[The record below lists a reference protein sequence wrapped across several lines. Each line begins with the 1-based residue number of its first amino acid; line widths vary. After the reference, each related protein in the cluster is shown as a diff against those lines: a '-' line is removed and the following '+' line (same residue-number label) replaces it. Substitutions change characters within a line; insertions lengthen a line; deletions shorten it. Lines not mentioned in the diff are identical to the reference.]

1 MGNMYFIKDFDNI
14 IGISQI
20 NVGNGN
26 SVDPSRESFGFS
38 KFSASSFLST
48 LINYDDVTSDVDNW
62 APELQMDY
70 YNPNIILDPS
80 TDFSKDISF
89 DVYFASRG
97 FMLPESKR
105 FDYNSLIEFSQKN
118 LLFIP
123 DYRWFA
129 TADTSTT
136 ATFAELFPE
145 EDNIDIVSILN
156 SANLTYLDNIPIV
169 SNEIGDLSS
178 YLENNPYFKVSDN
191 VTVNNLTIKE
201 SSFGYF
207 DEISYKDSPENFSF
221 LDRRSSTTW
230 GLLLKD
236 YLLDGTTKICIVY
249 DSLELFPNTEFSL
262 DTLKEFLKSLTF
274 KIKTYWVV
282 LLEGGNN
289 LNATIYPNY
298 KVLVESDKDLKII
311 EPTAGNVSVYRS
323 NIFYAKSINRIY
335 RENTSESI
343 NEISKEDALK
353 DFNSPLDISFET
365 DGIFSVSYPNDQTY
379 SLELSREIETI
390 PTTDLSYKITVKD
403 S

>member
-1 MGNMYFIKDFDNI
+1 MSKIYFVKDFNNI
-14 IGISQI
+14 IEIGQL

-26 SVDPSRESFGFS
+26 SVDPSNESFGFS

-62 APELQMDY
+62 APELQMDLY
-70 YNPNIILDPS
+70 APNIILDPS

-97 FMLPESKR
+97 FMLPSSKS
-105 FDYNSLIEFSQKN
+105 FDYDSLIEFSQKN

-129 TADTSTT
+129 TSDTSTT
-136 ATFAELFPE
+136 ATFAEVFPE
-145 EDNIDIVSILN
+145 KYNIDIVSILD
-156 SANLTYLDNIPIV
+156 SANLTYLDNIPIT
-169 SNEIGDLSS
+169 SNEIGDLST
-178 YLENNPYFKVSDN
+178 YLENNPYFKMSN
-191 VTVNNLTIKE
+191 NITVNNLTLKN
-201 SSFGYF
+201 SDFGYS
-207 DEISYKDSPENFSF
+207 DEISYKNSPENFSF
-221 LDRRSSTTW
+221 LDRRSSSTW
-230 GLLLKD
+230 GLSLKN

-249 DSLELFPNTEFSL
+249 DSLDLSPNTEFSL

-282 LLEGGNN
+282 LLEGGTN

-298 KVLVESDKDLKII
+298 RVLVESDKNFKII
-311 EPTAGNVSVYRS
+311 YPTAGNVDVYES
-323 NIFYAKSINRIY
+323 NVFYTKSINRIY
-335 RENTSESI
+335 RSNTTELI
-343 NEISKEDALK
+343 NEISKEDALE

-365 DGIFSVSYPNDQTY
+365 DGIFSVSYTHDQTY
-379 SLELSREIETI
+379 SLELSRYNDTI
-390 PTTDLSYKITVKD
+390 PETDLTYTTTIKD